1 MIARIF
7 AVLAASSVFLAAS
20 AAPAPGGHGGS
31 VDQCNGG
38 QVSCCN
44 QVSEVS
50 SVDKSTSILLS
61 LIGVDVGSLTGLVGS
76 NCSPISA
83 LAIGSGAS
91 CSTQQVCCQDNYY
104 STRFSPSLSSISA
117 AGLYTDGLIFV

>member
-91 CSTQQVCCQDNYY
+91 CSTQQVCCQNNYY
-104 STRFSPSLSSISA
+104 NGLVNVGCSPVNVAL
-117 AGLYTDGLIFV
+117 